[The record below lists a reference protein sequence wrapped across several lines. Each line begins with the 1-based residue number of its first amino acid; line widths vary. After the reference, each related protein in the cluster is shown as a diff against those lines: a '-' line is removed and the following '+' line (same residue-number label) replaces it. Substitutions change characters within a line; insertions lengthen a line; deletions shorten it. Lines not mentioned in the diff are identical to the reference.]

1 MNLPNK
7 SSKMNLPN
15 KSTKIKVYK
24 DVYAY
29 TI

>member
-7 SSKMNLPN
+7 STKMNLPN